1 MEEEYFLDGKVNV
14 GKRVG
19 MFAPASGK
27 LFKKGELGFVN
38 NSSPRQ
44 RIYVDKIIR
53 QGNVVFIVSYIC
65 KNCVNN
71 RDRDEGSR
79 LFLKEN
85 DAERYI
91 AALGKAFCSKY
102 NCEEVTLYNNQGK
115 NTIPN
120 ILKNLSANF
129 SVNFRTSDHEFCV
142 TFLKIIY

>member
-38 NSSPRQ
+38 NSSPWQ
-44 RIYVDKIIR
+44 RVYVDKIIR
-53 QGNVVFIVSYIC
+53 KGNVVFIVSYIC
-65 KNCVNN
+65 KNNK
-71 RDRDEGSR
+71 DRDEGSR

-85 DAERYI
+85 DAEKYVSF
-91 AALGKAFCSKY
+91 LGKAFCSRY

-120 ILKNLSANF
+120 ILKNLSPNF